1 MAGSGAYGRSRP
13 FPVTLPRR
21 SVDLVLTAHI
31 RCGQAELGIM
41 ELDAF
46 MTVAGPAITSAAAA
60 YGGAVLTR
68 AEEAAADATVGLGQR
83 IINSVWRRRDMQQQA
98 ELEACLDDA
107 TRPGGEDAMGALRHQ
122 IRCALRSDPELLA
135 ELAALLPTGNP
146 QGATR
151 VEARG
156 AGSVA
161 TGGSIYGSVST
172 NVTTTP
178 ASPTAAPAGAE

>member
-1 MAGSGAYGRSRP
+1 
-13 FPVTLPRR
+13 
-21 SVDLVLTAHI
+21 
-31 RCGQAELGIM
+31 M

-46 MTVAGPAITSAAAA
+46 MTVAGPAVTAAAAA

-83 IINSVWRRRDMQQQA
+83 IINAVWRRRDMQQRA

-107 TRPGGEDAMGALRHQ
+107 TRPGDEDAMGALRHQ
-122 IRCALRSDPELLA
+122 IRRALRSDPELLA

-146 QGATR
+146 QGTTR
-151 VEARG
+151 VEASG
-156 AGSVA
+156 PGSVA
-161 TGGSIYGSVST
+161 TGGSIHGPVTT